1 VVFVIFLSVI
11 FISFHFP
18 AISNEFFYLIP
29 LPHFYLPIV
38 LFSNFESFYIV
49 ALPIAGITPSG
60 DILAVL

>member
-1 VVFVIFLSVI
+1 M
-11 FISFHFP
+11 SFF
-18 AISNEFFYLIP
+18 NLMP

-38 LFSNFESFYIV
+38 LFFQNFESFYIV